1 MGGISIL
8 DEDAMRLAE
17 SQIPLLA
24 TKAGRAAY
32 ARAIS
37 NPANTLVMKSA
48 DGQLV
53 LRKAGGG
60 VVVLKELPAGTP
72 ARLGTVLRRPWP
84 TTTHD

>member
-32 ARAIS
+32 ERAIS
-37 NPANTLVMKSA
+37 NSTNTLVMKSA

-53 LRKAGGG
+53 MRKAGGG
-60 VVVLKELPAGTP
+60 VLLLKALPAGTP
-72 ARLGTVLRRPWP
+72 ARVGTVLRRSWP